1 MDSRSPS
8 EKHTS
13 IYDIAK
19 MAGVSPTTVSKVIN
33 GRYGVS
39 EKTCKKV
46 QAVLSQTGFMPRISV
61 NQMNYIAVI
70 YSSQKSEMFDSP
82 FTRRVLKG
90 IDDVIH
96 NSDYYL
102 TLIPFKGL
110 PKTREEFTVFCHRQR
125 IAGFVF
131 LDMTRGIESNLVTQV
146 SGSVPFVILNDHYT
160 DAENTFSVTSND
172 YFGAYRAVTYLIEC
186 GHRRI
191 AMASLPSSTHLSHEE
206 RREAYGMALKSH
218 GIPCN
223 PSYEFDV
230 GGISYERFCALFS
243 EWEQKNAVPTAI
255 FCIDD
260 SQALVVLQYL
270 QRMGKR
276 VPEDISLVG
285 FDDDDYDTIVTPHL
299 TTVRQRLFEKGQRA
313 AQIILDVLAGE
324 LSCTDD
330 TRDQVFETELVIR
343 DSVVRL

>member
-1 MDSRSPS
+1 MESHTSS

-46 QAVLSQTGFMPRISV
+46 QDILNRTGFMPRISV

-70 YSSQKSEMFDSP
+70 YSSQKSDVFESP

-90 IDDVIH
+90 VDDVIH
-96 NSDYYL
+96 NSEYYL

-110 PKTREEFTVFCHRQR
+110 PETREEFTVFCHRQR
-125 IAGFVF
+125 IAGCIF
-131 LDMTRGIESNLVTQV
+131 LDLTQGTESRVVTQI
-146 SGSVPFVILNDHYT
+146 SGVVPFVILNDRYP
-160 DAENTFSVTSND
+160 DAKNTFSVTSND

-191 AMASLPSSTHLSHEE
+191 AMAALPSSSHLSHVE
-206 RREAYGMALKSH
+206 RHEAYVMALKSH
-218 GIPCN
+218 GIPHN
-223 PSYEFDV
+223 DAFEFDV
-230 GGISYERFCALFS
+230 GYLSYESFGGILDD
-243 EWEQKNAVPTAI
+243 WEQKGCAPTAI
-255 FCIDD
+255 FCVDD
-260 SQALVVLQYL
+260 SEALRLLRYL

-285 FDDDDYDTIVTPHL
+285 FDDYDYDTIITPHL
-299 TTVRQRLFEKGQRA
+299 TTVRQKLFEKGQRA
-313 AQIILDVLAGE
+313 AHIILDVLAGQ

-343 DSVVRL
+343 DSVRTI